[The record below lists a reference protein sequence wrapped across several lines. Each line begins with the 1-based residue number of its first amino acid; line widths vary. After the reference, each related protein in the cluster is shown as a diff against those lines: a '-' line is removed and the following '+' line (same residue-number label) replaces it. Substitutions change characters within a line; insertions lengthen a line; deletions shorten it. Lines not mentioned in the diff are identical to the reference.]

1 MKARC
6 THGAPWFADCP
17 WCEVR
22 WSELPLTKN
31 DVWKFVLVQ
40 RLLNSALKSYESM
53 AEQLD
58 TPLFWDEPRAKRGA
72 QNTEE

>member
-22 WSELPLTKN
+22 WSELPSTENACK
-31 DVWKFVLVQ
+31 KFESVQ
-40 RLLNSALKSYESM
+40 RLLDNALE
-53 AEQLD
+53 AHERAVQQLN
-58 TPLFWDEPRAKRGA
+58 TPLFWD
-72 QNTEE
+72 